1 MDLNNTTG
9 TLYLV
14 ATPIGNLEDITAR
27 ALRILSE
34 VDFIAAEDTRQTL
47 KLLNH
52 FDIKKS
58 LVSYYEHNKITK
70 GNYLIERLLAGENI
84 ALVSDAGT
92 PGISDPGEDLV
103 RLCVEHGITVTMC
116 PGPVASIMG
125 LVISGL
131 PTGRFVFEG
140 FLPMNKKS
148 RRAHL
153 ESLKR
158 EERTILFHEA
168 PHKLPYT
175 LQDLLD
181 TFGDRQIALARE
193 LTKKHE
199 EVLRGPISYFIE
211 LYAQQ
216 PPRGEYVI
224 VMDGAKPEELAA
236 LVTEDDATDS
246 LTALSVVE
254 HVDALIAGGLS
265 KKDAIKEAA
274 VQRGVSKRDVYN
286 EYEAAQQS

>member
-1 MDLNNTTG
+1 M
-9 TLYLV
+9 
-14 ATPIGNLEDITAR
+14 
-27 ALRILSE
+27 
-34 VDFIAAEDTRQTL
+34 
-47 KLLNH
+47 
-52 FDIKKS
+52 
-58 LVSYYEHNKITK
+58 
-70 GNYLIERLLAGENI
+70 
-84 ALVSDAGT
+84 
-92 PGISDPGEDLV
+92 
-103 RLCVEHGITVTMC
+103 
-116 PGPVASIMG
+116 
-125 LVISGL
+125 
-131 PTGRFVFEG
+131 
-140 FLPMNKKS
+140 
-148 RRAHL
+148 
-153 ESLKR
+153 
-158 EERTILFHEA
+158 FHEA

-236 LVTEDDATDS
+236 LVTEEDATDA
-246 LTALSVVE
+246 LTARSVVE

-286 EYEAAQQS
+286 EYEAAQLS

>member
-1 MDLNNTTG
+1 MENAKNTG

-27 ALRILSE
+27 ALRILAE

-52 FDIKKS
+52 FEIRKP

-70 GNYLIERLLAGENI
+70 GNYLIEKLLAGENI

-103 RLCVEHGITVTMC
+103 KLCIAHEIPVTMC

-181 TFGDRQIALARE
+181 TFGDRQVALARE

-199 EVLRGPISYFIE
+199 EILRGRISHFIE

-224 VMDGAKPEELAA
+224 IMEGTGTAGASSEPEEPACP
-236 LVTEDDATDS
+236 
-246 LTALSVVE
+246 LTALSIPE
-254 HVDALIAGGLS
+254 HVNTLIAQGLS
-265 KKDAIKEAA
+265 KKEAIREAA
-274 VQRGVSKRDVYN
+274 LQRGISKRDVYN
-286 EYEAAQQS
+286 TYESQT

>member
-1 MDLNNTTG
+1 MEPLNTPG

-34 VDFIAAEDTRQTL
+34 VDLIAAEDTRQTL

-70 GNYLIERLLAGENI
+70 GNYLIERLLAGDNI

-199 EVLRGPISYFIE
+199 EVLRGPISYFID

-224 VMDGAKPEELAA
+224 VMDGAKPEELAT
-236 LVTEDDATDS
+236 LEEDENTIAS
-246 LTALSVVE
+246 LSIVE
-254 HVDALIAGGLS
+254 HVNMLIAGGLS

-286 EYEAAQQS
+286 TYEAESTN